1 MNQIF
6 TVILLVLVGFVVG
19 NVWSDRGWQ
28 KKWAERDAA
37 ELSQEVN
44 VQFAARI
51 IEQGRSISRDVAV
64 KDAQQKAAEI
74 SARAADLSDSVNQLR
89 AEATKYAIRLDAA
102 QHTANLAAAVRGK
115 TTKAAEGMLTNMLG
129 DIAAEAQLYAEIA
142 DKRYIAGVTCQ
153 RIYESLRDKK
163 YQM

>member
-1 MNQIF
+1 MSGA
-6 TVILLVLVGFVVG
+6 TEDG
-19 NVWSDRGWQ
+19 

-51 IEQGRSISRDVAV
+51 IEQGRSISRDEAV

-89 AEATKYAIRLDAA
+89 AEATKYAIRLTQRSIPQILPLPSEAK
-102 QHTANLAAAVRGK
+102 QPKPPKECSPTCSEILQQK
-115 TTKAAEGMLTNMLG
+115 LSFMLKLLTN
-129 DIAAEAQLYAEIA
+129 ATSQE
-142 DKRYIAGVTCQ
+142 
-153 RIYESLRDKK
+153 
-163 YQM
+163 

>member
-1 MNQIF
+1 MTSLKTSIK
-6 TVILLVLVGFVVG
+6 TITYL
-19 NVWSDRGWQ
+19 SDIGCL
-28 KKWAERDAA
+28 E
-37 ELSQEVN
+37 
-44 VQFAARI
+44 I
-51 IEQGRSISRDVAV
+51 QGASL
-64 KDAQQKAAEI
+64 DAQQKAAEI

>member
-51 IEQGRSISRDVAV
+51 IEQGRSISRDEAV

-89 AEATKYAIRLDAA
+89 AEATKYAICLDAA

-163 YQM
+163 HQM

>member
-1 MNQIF
+1 MSGA
-6 TVILLVLVGFVVG
+6 TEDG
-19 NVWSDRGWQ
+19 

-51 IEQGRSISRDVAV
+51 IEQGRSISRDEAV

-102 QHTANLAAAVRGK
+102 QHTAILP
-115 TTKAAEGMLTNMLG
+115 LPS
-129 DIAAEAQLYAEIA
+129 EANNQSRRRNAHQHA
-142 DKRYIAGVTCQ
+142 RRYCSRSSALC
-153 RIYESLRDKK
+153 
-163 YQM
+163 

>member
-1 MNQIF
+1 MSGA
-6 TVILLVLVGFVVG
+6 TEDG
-19 NVWSDRGWQ
+19 
-28 KKWAERDAA
+28 KKNGRSVMPNY
-37 ELSQEVN
+37 LKRVN

-51 IEQGRSISRDVAV
+51 IEQGRSISRDEAV

-89 AEATKYAIRLDAA
+89 AEATDNNA
-102 QHTANLAAAVRGK
+102 
-115 TTKAAEGMLTNMLG
+115 LTQRSIPQILPLPS
-129 DIAAEAQLYAEIA
+129 EAKQPKPPKECSPTCSKMQQKLQLYAEIA

>member
-51 IEQGRSISRDVAV
+51 IEQGRSISRDEAV

-102 QHTANLAAAVRGK
+102 QRSIPQILPLPSEAKQPKPPKECSPTCSEILQQK
-115 TTKAAEGMLTNMLG
+115 LSFMLKLLTN
-129 DIAAEAQLYAEIA
+129 ATSQE
-142 DKRYIAGVTCQ
+142 
-153 RIYESLRDKK
+153 
-163 YQM
+163 

>member
-1 MNQIF
+1 MHHNRKPLKF
-6 TVILLVLVGFVVG
+6 LP
-19 NVWSDRGWQ
+19 
-28 KKWAERDAA
+28 
-37 ELSQEVN
+37 
-44 VQFAARI
+44 
-51 IEQGRSISRDVAV
+51 
-64 KDAQQKAAEI
+64 
-74 SARAADLSDSVNQLR
+74 RAADLSDSVNQLR
-89 AEATKYAIRLDAA
+89 AEATEYAIRLDAA

>member
-51 IEQGRSISRDVAV
+51 IEQGRSISRDEAV
-64 KDAQQKAAEI
+64 KAAQQKAAEI

-102 QHTANLAAAVRGK
+102 QHTA
-115 TTKAAEGMLTNMLG
+115 
-129 DIAAEAQLYAEIA
+129 QLYAEIA

>member
-1 MNQIF
+1 MIAAFVQIIVTVRLFVVTRECINLLGDRTVNQIF

-51 IEQGRSISRDVAV
+51 IEQGRSISRDEAV

-74 SARAADLSDSVNQLR
+74 SA
-89 AEATKYAIRLDAA
+89 
-102 QHTANLAAAVRGK
+102 G
-115 TTKAAEGMLTNMLG
+115 
-129 DIAAEAQLYAEIA
+129 
-142 DKRYIAGVTCQ
+142 C
-153 RIYESLRDKK
+153 
-163 YQM
+163 